1 MTYDVSLAPPH
12 LQHMP
17 PAALALAILLHILM
31 GLAIWWLS
39 PLPPTEPEDQ
49 PVMIMFDTSPSNV
62 GLQAPE
68 KAGPPA
74 ESTAAS
80 PQPSATP
87 EQQRAA
93 RPSEQEPPPEQ
104 VPSLPLFEFSVP
116 PLPEPP
122 PAPTSRDFSK
132 PAAPRPPLRPVL
144 RTQPL
149 APRPAPPAPQRPPA
163 EAPATMPSPMPGPDP
178 GDVLIGQGRQR
189 NDYLTRVFRHL
200 EPYRM
205 SARAS
210 RASTE
215 RGRVVTRVTIGRDG
229 GLIDVRIDSSSGRP
243 AIDAAELEA
252 IRRAAPFP
260 PVPSAMPGDP
270 VILVLRMTY

>member
-1 MTYDVSLAPPH
+1 
-12 LQHMP
+12 MP
-17 PAALALAILLHILM
+17 PAALALAILLHILA

-39 PLPPTEPEDQ
+39 PPAPTEPDDQ

-80 PQPSATP
+80 PQPSAEP
-87 EQQRAA
+87 QREEQRQALAPSRA
-93 RPSEQEPPPEQ
+93 QPPPEQ

-116 PLPEPP
+116 PPPEPP

-132 PAAPRPPLRPVL
+132 PPAPRPPLRPVL

-149 APRPAPPAPQRPPA
+149 APRPAPQRPPA
-163 EAPATMPSPMPGPDP
+163 EAPATMPSPMPGLDP

-210 RASTE
+210 HASTE

>member
-1 MTYDVSLAPPH
+1 
-12 LQHMP
+12 
-17 PAALALAILLHILM
+17 
-31 GLAIWWLS
+31 
-39 PLPPTEPEDQ
+39 
-49 PVMIMFDTSPSNV
+49 
-62 GLQAPE
+62 
-68 KAGPPA
+68 
-74 ESTAAS
+74 
-80 PQPSATP
+80 
-87 EQQRAA
+87 
-93 RPSEQEPPPEQ
+93 
-104 VPSLPLFEFSVP
+104 
-116 PLPEPP
+116 
-122 PAPTSRDFSK
+122 
-132 PAAPRPPLRPVL
+132 
-144 RTQPL
+144 
-149 APRPAPPAPQRPPA
+149 
-163 EAPATMPSPMPGPDP
+163 MPGPDQ

-210 RASTE
+210 RANTE

-252 IRRAAPFP
+252 IHRAAPFP